1 MLSESAAAET
11 AVTIFRIWSLSFFVL
26 SPVTS
31 ADRASDSLVR
41 LRALT
46 RGWISARAR
55 PLDDAVHLPFGF
67 WSVAADHA
75 PGGGDIRGVPVSDN
89 LWDGLSF
96 WLISA
101 ADLYHRRP
109 TGATPPADEKPISQA
124 LDG

>member
-1 MLSESAAAET
+1 MLKASEAAET
-11 AVTIFRIWSLSFFVL
+11 AVTIFRICPFPFLWCPL
-26 SPVTS
+26 TS
-31 ADRASDSLVR
+31 GIASCDPLDR

-46 RGWISARAR
+46 RGWIPLGHV

-67 WSVAADHA
+67 WSVAADQA
-75 PGGGDIRGVPVSDN
+75 PVGGDIRGVPVSDN